1 MQDARRILFGAA
13 CARPQETITE
23 RHRTMKTKTS
33 KQPKLANSSV
43 QLKDIKPKKDA
54 KGGGKGYWGFTG
66 GVRVA
71 SADVN

>member
-1 MQDARRILFGAA
+1 
-13 CARPQETITE
+13 
-23 RHRTMKTKTS
+23 MKTKTS

-54 KGGGKGYWGFTG
+54 RGGRTGVQFTG

-71 SADVN
+71 SADVGGDN